1 MNPTDD
7 EKLTVTPTTTRP
19 LTSRTIASI
28 EVAGAGPVL
37 TEAVSV
43 MLAGM
48 PEADGVTVGV
58 VVLEQP
64 ALMPARSNKIQ
75 RIQPI

>member
-1 MNPTDD
+1 
-7 EKLTVTPTTTRP
+7 
-19 LTSRTIASI
+19 
-28 EVAGAGPVL
+28 
-37 TEAVSV
+37 
-43 MLAGM
+43 M

-64 ALMPARSNKIQ
+64 APMPARSNKIQ